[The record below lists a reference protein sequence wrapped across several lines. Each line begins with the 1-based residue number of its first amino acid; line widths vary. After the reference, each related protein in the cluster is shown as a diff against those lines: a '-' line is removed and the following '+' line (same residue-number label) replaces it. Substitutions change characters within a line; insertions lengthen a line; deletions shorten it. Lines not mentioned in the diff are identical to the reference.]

1 MILDSIIAP
10 YGRTVVRLLK
20 SPVESTD
27 TSAWEDILNY
37 QSEIQ
42 KYLSQIGL
50 ELIVKRDEGFA
61 YIKQI
66 VDDEGKTTG
75 LIPRQ
80 QLGFEV
86 SVILIILRQML
97 EEFDSNIDELYA
109 TERFV
114 SADELKERIEMFLPE
129 RFNRVKLLNEID
141 TYINR
146 IVGFGYLKLVK
157 RDNVNTYQIHRII
170 KEKVTLDKLVE
181 FKTKLQEFMADE
193 NGESE
198 NADEYKDEIHD
209 ADDPMKS
216 IDIQKTSSAQ
226 VIDEINNLNQKEDVE
241 SV

>member
-1 MILDSIIAP
+1 MNIDSIIAP

-20 SPVESTD
+20 GPVEATD
-27 TSAWEDILNY
+27 TNAWEDILNY
-37 QSEIQ
+37 QSEIN
-42 KYLSQIGL
+42 KYLMNIGI

-66 VDDEGKTTG
+66 VDDEDRTTG

-80 QLGFEV
+80 QLGFEI

-97 EEFDSNIDELYA
+97 EEFDSNMYELYA

-114 SADELKERIEMFLPE
+114 SADELKERIEIFLPE
-129 RFNRVKLLNEID
+129 RFNRVKLLSEID

-146 IVGFGYLKLVK
+146 IVSLGYLKLIK

-170 KEKVTLDKLVE
+170 KEKVTLDKLQE
-181 FKTKLQEFMADE
+181 FKDKLQE
-193 NGESE
+193 
-198 NADEYKDEIHD
+198 Y
-209 ADDPMKS
+209 
-216 IDIQKTSSAQ
+216 
-226 VIDEINNLNQKEDVE
+226 VE

>member
-1 MILDSIIAP
+1 MNIDSIIAP

-20 SPVESTD
+20 GPVEVTD
-27 TSAWEDILNY
+27 TNAWEDILNY
-37 QSEIQ
+37 QSEIN
-42 KYLSQIGL
+42 KYLANIGI

-66 VDDEGKTTG
+66 VDDEDRTTG

-80 QLGFEV
+80 QLGFEI

-97 EEFDSNIDELYA
+97 EEFDSNMDELYA

-114 SADELKERIEMFLPE
+114 SADELKERIEIFLPE
-129 RFNRVKLLNEID
+129 RFNRVKLLSEID

-146 IVGFGYLKLVK
+146 IVSLGYLKLIK

-170 KEKVTLDKLVE
+170 KEKVTLDKLQE
-181 FKTKLQEFMADE
+181 FKDKLQE
-193 NGESE
+193 
-198 NADEYKDEIHD
+198 Y
-209 ADDPMKS
+209 
-216 IDIQKTSSAQ
+216 
-226 VIDEINNLNQKEDVE
+226 VE

>member
-1 MILDSIIAP
+1 MNIDSIIAP

-20 SPVESTD
+20 GPVEVTD
-27 TSAWEDILNY
+27 TNVWEDILNY
-37 QSEIQ
+37 QSEIN
-42 KYLSQIGL
+42 KYLANIGI

-66 VDDEGKTTG
+66 VDDEDRTTG

-80 QLGFEV
+80 QLGFEI

-97 EEFDSNIDELYA
+97 EEFDSNMDELYA

-114 SADELKERIEMFLPE
+114 SADELKERIEIFLPE
-129 RFNRVKLLNEID
+129 RFNRVKLLSEID

-146 IVGFGYLKLVK
+146 IVALGYLKLIK

-170 KEKVTLDKLVE
+170 KEKVTLDKLQE
-181 FKTKLQEFMADE
+181 FKDKLQE
-193 NGESE
+193 
-198 NADEYKDEIHD
+198 Y
-209 ADDPMKS
+209 
-216 IDIQKTSSAQ
+216 
-226 VIDEINNLNQKEDVE
+226 VE

>member
-1 MILDSIIAP
+1 MNIDSIIAP

-20 SPVESTD
+20 GPVEMTD
-27 TSAWEDILNY
+27 TNAWEDILNY
-37 QSEIQ
+37 QSEIN
-42 KYLSQIGL
+42 KYLMNIGI

-66 VDDEGKTTG
+66 VDDEDRTTG

-80 QLGFEV
+80 QLGFEI

-97 EEFDSNIDELYA
+97 EEFDSNMDELYA

-114 SADELKERIEMFLPE
+114 NADELKERIEIFLPE
-129 RFNRVKLLNEID
+129 RFNRVKLLSEID

-146 IVGFGYLKLVK
+146 IVSLGYLKLIK

-170 KEKVTLDKLVE
+170 KEKVTLDKLQE
-181 FKTKLQEFMADE
+181 FKDKLQE
-193 NGESE
+193 
-198 NADEYKDEIHD
+198 Y
-209 ADDPMKS
+209 
-216 IDIQKTSSAQ
+216 
-226 VIDEINNLNQKEDVE
+226 VE

>member
-1 MILDSIIAP
+1 MNIDSIIAP

-20 SPVESTD
+20 GPVEVTD
-27 TSAWEDILNY
+27 TNAWEDILNY
-37 QSEIQ
+37 QSEIN
-42 KYLSQIGL
+42 KYLTNIGI

-66 VDDEGKTTG
+66 VDDEDRTTG

-80 QLGFEV
+80 QLGFEI

-97 EEFDSNIDELYA
+97 EEFDSNMDELYA

-114 SADELKERIEMFLPE
+114 SADELKERIEIFLPE
-129 RFNRVKLLNEID
+129 RFNRVKLLSEID

-146 IVGFGYLKLVK
+146 IVSLGYLKLIK

-170 KEKVTLDKLVE
+170 KEKVTLDKLQE
-181 FKTKLQEFMADE
+181 FKDKLQE
-193 NGESE
+193 
-198 NADEYKDEIHD
+198 Y
-209 ADDPMKS
+209 
-216 IDIQKTSSAQ
+216 
-226 VIDEINNLNQKEDVE
+226 VE

>member
-1 MILDSIIAP
+1 MNIDSIIAP

-20 SPVESTD
+20 GPVEATD
-27 TSAWEDILNY
+27 TNAWEEILNY
-37 QSEIQ
+37 QSEIN
-42 KYLSQIGL
+42 KYLMNIGI

-66 VDDEGKTTG
+66 VDDEDRTTG

-80 QLGFEV
+80 QLGFEI

-97 EEFDSNIDELYA
+97 EEFDSNMDELYA

-114 SADELKERIEMFLPE
+114 SADELKERIEIFLPE
-129 RFNRVKLLNEID
+129 RFNRVKLLSEID

-146 IVGFGYLKLVK
+146 IVSLGYLKLIK

-170 KEKVTLDKLVE
+170 KEKVTLDKLQE
-181 FKTKLQEFMADE
+181 FKDKLQE
-193 NGESE
+193 
-198 NADEYKDEIHD
+198 Y
-209 ADDPMKS
+209 
-216 IDIQKTSSAQ
+216 
-226 VIDEINNLNQKEDVE
+226 VE

>member
-1 MILDSIIAP
+1 MNIDSIIAP

-20 SPVESTD
+20 GPVEATD
-27 TSAWEDILNY
+27 TNAWEDILNY
-37 QSEIQ
+37 QSEIN
-42 KYLSQIGL
+42 KYLMNIGI

-66 VDDEGKTTG
+66 VDDDDRTTG

-80 QLGFEV
+80 QLGFEI

-97 EEFDSNIDELYA
+97 EEFDSNMDELYA

-114 SADELKERIEMFLPE
+114 SADELKERIEIFLPE
-129 RFNRVKLLNEID
+129 RFNRVKLLSEID

-146 IVGFGYLKLVK
+146 IVSLGYLKLIK

-170 KEKVTLDKLVE
+170 KEKVTLDKLQE
-181 FKTKLQEFMADE
+181 FKDKLQE
-193 NGESE
+193 
-198 NADEYKDEIHD
+198 Y
-209 ADDPMKS
+209 
-216 IDIQKTSSAQ
+216 
-226 VIDEINNLNQKEDVE
+226 VE

>member
-1 MILDSIIAP
+1 MNIDSIIAP

-20 SPVESTD
+20 GPVEVTD
-27 TSAWEDILNY
+27 TNAWEDILNY
-37 QSEIQ
+37 QSEIN
-42 KYLSQIGL
+42 KYLANIGI

-66 VDDEGKTTG
+66 VYDEDRTTG

-80 QLGFEV
+80 QLGFEI

-97 EEFDSNIDELYA
+97 EEFDSNMDELYA

-114 SADELKERIEMFLPE
+114 SADELKERIEIFLPE
-129 RFNRVKLLNEID
+129 RFNRVKLLSEID

-146 IVGFGYLKLVK
+146 IVSLGYLKLIK

-170 KEKVTLDKLVE
+170 KEKVTLDKLQE
-181 FKTKLQEFMADE
+181 FKDKLQE
-193 NGESE
+193 
-198 NADEYKDEIHD
+198 Y
-209 ADDPMKS
+209 
-216 IDIQKTSSAQ
+216 
-226 VIDEINNLNQKEDVE
+226 VE

>member
-1 MILDSIIAP
+1 MNIDSIIAP

-20 SPVESTD
+20 GPVEVTD
-27 TSAWEDILNY
+27 PNAWEDILNY
-37 QSEIQ
+37 RSEIN
-42 KYLSQIGL
+42 KYLMNIGI

-66 VDDEGKTTG
+66 VDDEDRTTG

-80 QLGFEV
+80 QLGFEI

-97 EEFDSNIDELYA
+97 EEFDSNMDELYA

-114 SADELKERIEMFLPE
+114 SADELKERIEIFLPE
-129 RFNRVKLLNEID
+129 RFNRVKLLSEID

-146 IVGFGYLKLVK
+146 IVSLGYLKLIK

-170 KEKVTLDKLVE
+170 KEKVTLDKLQE
-181 FKTKLQEFMADE
+181 FKDKLQE
-193 NGESE
+193 
-198 NADEYKDEIHD
+198 Y
-209 ADDPMKS
+209 
-216 IDIQKTSSAQ
+216 
-226 VIDEINNLNQKEDVE
+226 VE

>member
-1 MILDSIIAP
+1 MNIDSIIAP

-20 SPVESTD
+20 GPVEVTD
-27 TSAWEDILNY
+27 TNAWEDILNY
-37 QSEIQ
+37 QSEIN
-42 KYLSQIGL
+42 KYFMNIGI

-66 VDDEGKTTG
+66 VDDEDRTTG

-80 QLGFEV
+80 QLGFEI

-97 EEFDSNIDELYA
+97 EEFDSNMDELYA

-114 SADELKERIEMFLPE
+114 SADELKERIEIFLPE
-129 RFNRVKLLNEID
+129 RFNRVKLLSEID

-146 IVGFGYLKLVK
+146 IVSLGYLKLIK

-170 KEKVTLDKLVE
+170 KEKVTLDKLQE
-181 FKTKLQEFMADE
+181 FKDKLQE
-193 NGESE
+193 
-198 NADEYKDEIHD
+198 Y
-209 ADDPMKS
+209 
-216 IDIQKTSSAQ
+216 
-226 VIDEINNLNQKEDVE
+226 VE